1 MARYIDADAFLEN
14 QRKRCGGKP
23 IVGTRTVDCKYLQ
36 DELAKEPTIEA
47 RPVVRGE
54 WSCDDEDGFDNF
66 DWHCDNCGASIG
78 YRCGN
83 PVFSNFCPNCGAD
96 MRGVEDD

>member
-47 RPVVRGE
+47 HPVVRGE
-54 WSCDDEDGFDNF
+54 WIKYKLGWDDFVLRLKCSACD
-66 DWHCDNCGASIG
+66 
-78 YRCGN
+78 YR
-83 PVFSNFCPNCGAD
+83 VYERAFNFCPNCGAD
-96 MRGVEDD
+96 MRVEEDG